1 MSYGGSLAETYRR
14 LAQCIDQIFKG
25 VRPSGLP
32 FDQQTKGRLVIN
44 QRTAKAIGLAI
55 PRYVLLRADEV
66 VA

>member
-14 LAQCIDQIFKG
+14 LARCIDRIFKG
-25 VRPSGLP
+25 VRPSELP

-44 QRTAKAIGLAI
+44 QRTATAIGLAI
-55 PRYVLLRADEV
+55 PRSVLLRADKV

>member
-1 MSYGGSLAETYRR
+1 MLHSSSLAKTYRR
-14 LAQCIDQIFKG
+14 LARCIDRFFNG
-25 VRPSGLP
+25 ECPSELP

-55 PRYVLLRADEV
+55 PRSPLLRADEV